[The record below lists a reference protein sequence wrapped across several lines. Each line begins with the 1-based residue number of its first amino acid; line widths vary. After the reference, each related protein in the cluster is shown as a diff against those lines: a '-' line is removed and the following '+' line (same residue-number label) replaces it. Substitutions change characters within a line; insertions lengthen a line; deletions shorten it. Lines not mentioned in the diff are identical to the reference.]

1 MIFDTV
7 MKKTLLV
14 VILTIF
20 SLTGSRALAIND
32 SVPLFSTLRMEV
44 RADFEY
50 HHLMTSS
57 SYMPVTH
64 NDNTYGFVGRYFNI
78 HVGGNFTKDLS
89 YYFRQRIVAN
99 PGSTNFFDNTDFLYL
114 NYQITP
120 RWSVRVGKEALAV
133 GGFEYDAPPIDVLF
147 WSYYWDNFY
156 CFQLAAGVKYQTLDG
171 KNAIIAQVGNSPYLH
186 YGSPFKNSL
195 LSYNLFWSGN
205 FGCFHTLYSFN
216 MFQRDKKGHFM
227 SYLALGN
234 QFTFKT
240 WDFYVDFI
248 HRATSTK
255 QLMKNFGIIAKL
267 NYHVTPTLNLFV
279 KGAYEQNLDQDE
291 YNNYLQ
297 TEVIWDC
304 LAIPGQIYTYGGLG
318 LEYRPKRCPDIR
330 IHGFV
335 ADFITR
341 NMKNEPVDPIWGKA
355 YHADHNIT
363 ANAGITWNIDIL
375 RYINKKVK

>member
-1 MIFDTV
+1 
-7 MKKTLLV
+7 MKNRILLMAV
-14 VILTIF
+14 AIMT
-20 SLTGSRALAIND
+20 LTGARAKAIND

-99 PGSTNFFDNTDFLYL
+99 PGSNTFFDNTDFLYL
-114 NYQITP
+114 NYQITKN
-120 RWSVRVGKEALAV
+120 WSVRVGKEALAV

-156 CFQLAAGVKYQTLDG
+156 CFQLAAGVKYKSNDG
-171 KNAIIAQVGNSPYLH
+171 KNTIIAQVGNSPYLH

-195 LSYNLFWSGN
+195 LSYNLFWGGD
-205 FGCFHTLYSFN
+205 FGPFHTLYSFN
-216 MFQRDKKGHFM
+216 MFQRDKQGHFM

-234 QFTFKT
+234 KLAFKR
-240 WDFYVDFI
+240 WDIYVDFI

-255 QLMKNFGIIAKL
+255 QLMKDFGVIARANFYIVPEL
-267 NYHVTPTLNLFV
+267 TLFA
-279 KGAYEQNLDQDE
+279 KGAYEQNLDQLE
-291 YNNYLQ
+291 YNNYLE
-297 TEVIWDC
+297 TGEIWDC
-304 LAIPGQIYTYGGLG
+304 LALPGQRFTYGGIG
-318 LEYRPKRCPDIR
+318 VEYRPKRCPDIR

-341 NMKNEPVDPIWGKA
+341 NLQNEIHNPTGDV
-355 YHADHNIT
+355 YQADHNLT
-363 ANAGITWNIDIL
+363 ANVGITWNIDVL
-375 RYINKKVK
+375 KYINKKVK